1 MRSKKDSTKVAET
14 VAGAATEN
22 VENIEN
28 VETNEVEEAP
38 KERDLNAEL
47 MAAIA
52 SGDAVKIAAA
62 ATAVAN
68 KAKVD
73 AKKQAEE
80 ARKNAKLEAER
91 KIAEAKEKEKE
102 EVNRV
107 RLELIEQLTNGEFE
121 TLAGLR
127 LIVNT
132 TFPTPDTPAK
142 KNKVTKEATATTPAT
157 ANADGFIVTPAKEKR
172 DFIEPYITEAKY
184 TKKELQALLEE
195 QFPLD
200 KPGSMRVFLTDCQNI
215 RFNRFPKLCTVNADG
230 IYTWVA

>member
-1 MRSKKDSTKVAET
+1 MGNKKDSTKVAET

-22 VENIEN
+22 VEN
-28 VETNEVEEAP
+28 VETVETVETP
-38 KERDLNAEL
+38 KDLNAEL

-91 KIAEAKEKEKE
+91 KIAEEKEKEKGE
-102 EVNRV
+102 ANRV

-127 LIVNT
+127 LVVNT
-132 TFPTPDTPAK
+132 TFPTPATPAK
-142 KNKVTKEATATTPAT
+142 KNKMTKEDTPAT

>member
-1 MRSKKDSTKVAET
+1 MGNKKDSAKVAET

-22 VENIEN
+22 VE
-28 VETNEVEEAP
+28 TNKVEEAP

-91 KIAEAKEKEKE
+91 KLAEAKEKEKE
-102 EVNRV
+102 EANRV

-132 TFPTPDTPAK
+132 TLPTPATPAK
-142 KNKVTKEATATTPAT
+142 KGKVTKETVSTPAT
-157 ANADGFIVTPAKEKR
+157 ADTNGFVVTPAKEKR

-184 TKKELQALLEE
+184 TKKELQTLLEE